1 MKTKD
6 NGRKWMWW
14 FLGVL
19 VALQLYFVRE
29 LLAAFALFAMAF
41 AAIAF
46 VIVSLYMLQKGWEV
60 AVGRVA
66 DSSHPVVNYA
76 RRGVSAVEDMA
87 WRPLRRP
94 GSAAGRSILTVSGFG
109 QSTQGPTGLETGW
122 PFFFLCYSLRR
133 EGELMRGKLLV
144 GAMAVAGILFCVRGT
159 GQAQETEKATAK
171 KVVIRAGRLIDGKSD
186 TQIAKALFLVEGEK
200 IVSVNAGGTAPA
212 GVEAIDLSKTTVL
225 PGLVDT
231 HTHLLLNGDIT
242 AEDYDVQLLKQS
254 IPYREILSARNARIA
269 LEHGFTAMRDLETEG
284 AMYADVDI
292 KNAIANGEVPGPR
305 MQVATRAM
313 TPTGMYPLL
322 GYSWELQ
329 VPKGVQYVD
338 GVDGA
343 RKAVREQV
351 MYGADWIKYYSDRR
365 YHFEADDV
373 LHSMVNF
380 TDEEAKAIVE
390 EAHRLGKKVAAR
402 AIGSDGISAALR
414 AGVDTIEHGD
424 GLTDALLDELV
435 KKGVYWVPTIT
446 VGEYVAPG
454 RGGNWT
460 KMVDLEKAAFQK
472 ALKKNVKIALGT
484 DAGGFDWKELN
495 QAKEFAYYV
504 NYGMTPMQAIRSGT
518 VVPAELLG
526 WSDKMGTIEAGK
538 WADMVAVSGDPLKDI
553 TELERAKFVMKGGM
567 VFKNELR

>member
-1 MKTKD
+1 
-6 NGRKWMWW
+6 
-14 FLGVL
+14 
-19 VALQLYFVRE
+19 
-29 LLAAFALFAMAF
+29 
-41 AAIAF
+41 
-46 VIVSLYMLQKGWEV
+46 
-60 AVGRVA
+60 
-66 DSSHPVVNYA
+66 
-76 RRGVSAVEDMA
+76 
-87 WRPLRRP
+87 
-94 GSAAGRSILTVSGFG
+94 
-109 QSTQGPTGLETGW
+109 
-122 PFFFLCYSLRR
+122 
-133 EGELMRGKLLV
+133 MRGKLLV
-144 GAMAVAGILFCVRGT
+144 GAMAVAEILLCVRGT
-159 GQAQETEKATAK
+159 GQAQEKEKAAAK
-171 KVVIRAGRLIDGKSD
+171 RIAIRAGRLIDGKSG
-186 TQIAKALFLVEGEK
+186 TPIANALILVEGEK
-200 IVSVNAGGTAPA
+200 ILSVSAGGAAPA
-212 GVEAIDLSKTTVL
+212 GVEVIDLSKTTML

-254 IPYREILSARNARIA
+254 IPYRAILSARNARIA

-365 YHFEADDV
+365 YHFEADGV

-390 EAHRLGKKVAAR
+390 ETHRLGKKVAAH
-402 AIGSDGISAALR
+402 AIGSDGIAAALR

-424 GLTDALLDELV
+424 GLTDEMV
-435 KKGVYWVPTIT
+435 RKGVYWVPTIT
-446 VGEYVAPG
+446 VGAYVAPG

-460 KMVDLEKAAFQK
+460 KMVDLEKAAFQR

-518 VVPAELLG
+518 VVAAELLG

-538 WADMVAVSGDPLKDI
+538 WADVVAVSGDPLKDI
-553 TELERAKFVMKGGM
+553 TELEHVKFVMKGG
-567 VFKNELR
+567 VVSKNELH